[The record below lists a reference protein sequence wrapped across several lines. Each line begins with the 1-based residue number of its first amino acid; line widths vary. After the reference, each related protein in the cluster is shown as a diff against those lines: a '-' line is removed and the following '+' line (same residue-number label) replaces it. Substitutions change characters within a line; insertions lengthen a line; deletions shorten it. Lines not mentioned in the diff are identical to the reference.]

1 MDSRGAARDEVFTKR
16 ERGSGL
22 DDRMTATARRIPLH
36 TYIGVLVMAAAE
48 VSLFAGIGLVKMYFT
63 PLVWTGYILFID
75 GLVARRKGDSALTS
89 RRREF
94 FISLPLSIICWYVFE
109 GVNLLL
115 RNWSYHGLPEDTA
128 ARWLGYAWSYATIFP
143 GIFVTAELVE
153 SLIGQRLE
161 GRRRFDIG
169 EGTEKAFLIAG
180 FLLFV
185 VTLLFP
191 SPYLCPLPWISVL
204 LWFEGLNDR
213 LSIGSFSA
221 MFRRGSYGLFVSLI
235 VSGAIC
241 GFLWEFWNFWAGTK
255 WHYSVPYLPGVKI
268 FEMPVLG
275 YLGFMPFALECYL
288 MYRLA
293 RFLSPWDLG
302 TDVLGRGWRPRIS
315 FDKMWTSPH

>member
-1 MDSRGAARDEVFTKR
+1 MR
-16 ERGSGL
+16 EGKG
-22 DDRMTATARRIPLH
+22 RIPWH
-36 TYIGVLVMAAAE
+36 TYLGLVVMAAAGTG
-48 VSLFAGIGLVKMYFT
+48 LFAGNRFAEIYFT
-63 PLVWTGYILFID
+63 PLVWTGYILLVD
-75 GLVARRKGDSALTS
+75 GIVAKRKGVSALVS

-94 FISLPLSIICWYVFE
+94 YIALPLSIICWYVFE

-115 RNWSYHGLPEDTA
+115 RNWTYVDLPENTA

-153 SLIGQRLE
+153 SFIGNRLE
-161 GRRRFDIG
+161 GRRRIDFSAR
-169 EGTEKAFLIAG
+169 TEQVFFVTG
-180 FLLFV
+180 FILFV
-185 VTLLFP
+185 VPLVFP

-204 LWFEGLNDR
+204 LWFEGMNDR
-213 LSIGSFSA
+213 LGVGSFSA

-255 WHYSVPYLPGVKI
+255 WQYSVPYLSDVKI

-288 MYRLA
+288 MYRLT
-293 RFLSPWDLG
+293 RFLSPWDLE
-302 TDVLGRGWRPRIS
+302 TDVLGREWRTRIS
-315 FDKMWTSPH
+315 YGRSWMSPH

>member
-1 MDSRGAARDEVFTKR
+1 MTEAVKR
-16 ERGSGL
+16 TPWYTYLGL
-22 DDRMTATARRIPLH
+22 LI
-36 TYIGVLVMAAAE
+36 IAAAE
-48 VSLFAGIGLVKMYFT
+48 MALLAGSALVKVYFT
-63 PLVWTGYILFID
+63 PLVWTGYILFVD
-75 GLVARRKGDSALTS
+75 GLVARRKGESALST

-94 FISLPLSIICWYVFE
+94 VISLPLSIICWYIFE

-115 RNWSYHGLPEDTA
+115 ENWTYIDLPGNTA

-143 GIFVTAELVE
+143 GIFVTAELIE
-153 SLIGQRLE
+153 SFIGHRFE
-161 GRRRFDIG
+161 GRRRIDVSMRTGKIFFI
-169 EGTEKAFLIAG
+169 TG

-185 VTLLFP
+185 VTLVFP

-213 LSIGSFSA
+213 LAIGSFSA

-235 VSGAIC
+235 VSGALC

-255 WHYSVPYLPGVKI
+255 WRYSVPYLPDVKI
-268 FEMPVLG
+268 FEMPLLG

-293 RFLSPWDLG
+293 RFLSPWDLE
-302 TDVLGRGWRPRIS
+302 TDVLGRDWRPRIS
-315 FDKMWTSPH
+315 FDRSWTSPH

>member
-1 MDSRGAARDEVFTKR
+1 MSGSTKR
-16 ERGSGL
+16 
-22 DDRMTATARRIPLH
+22 TPPH
-36 TYIGVLVMAAAE
+36 TYIGLIIIAAAE
-48 VSLFAGIGLVKMYFT
+48 TALLAGNPIVEMYFT
-63 PLVWTGYILFID
+63 PLVWTGYILFVD
-75 GLVARRKGDSALTS
+75 GLVARRKGASALST

-94 FISLPLSIICWYVFE
+94 IISLPLSIICWYVFE

-115 RNWSYHGLPEDTA
+115 ENWTYHGLPDNIA

-143 GIFVTAELVE
+143 GIFVTAELIE
-153 SLIGQRLE
+153 SFIGGRLE
-161 GRRRFDIG
+161 GRRRIDFSAR
-169 EGTEKAFLIAG
+169 TEKIFFLTG
-180 FLLFV
+180 FALFAL
-185 VTLLFP
+185 TLVFP

-213 LSIGSFSA
+213 LAVGSFSA

-235 VSGAIC
+235 VSGALC
-241 GFLWEFWNFWAGTK
+241 GLLWEFWNFWAGTK
-255 WHYSVPYLPGVKI
+255 WSYSVPYLSGVKL

-293 RFLSPWDLG
+293 RFLSPWDLD

-315 FDKMWTSPH
+315 FDRSWTSPH

>member
-1 MDSRGAARDEVFTKR
+1 MPEAVKR
-16 ERGSGL
+16 
-22 DDRMTATARRIPLH
+22 TPWH
-36 TYIGVLVMAAAE
+36 TYLGLLIMAGAE
-48 VSLFAGIGLVKMYFT
+48 MALLTGSTFVKMYFT
-63 PLVWTGYILFID
+63 PLVWTGYILFVD
-75 GLVARRKGDSALTS
+75 GLVARRKGASALS
-89 RRREF
+89 ARRREF
-94 FISLPLSIICWYVFE
+94 IISLPLSIICWYVFE

-115 RNWSYHGLPEDTA
+115 ENWTYHGLPDNTA

-153 SLIGQRLE
+153 SVIGSRLE
-161 GRRRFDIG
+161 GRRRIDIG
-169 EGTEKAFLIAG
+169 IRAEKAFFIMG

-185 VTLLFP
+185 VTLVFP

-204 LWFEGLNDR
+204 LLFEGLNDR
-213 LSIGSFSA
+213 LAVGSFSA

-235 VSGAIC
+235 VSGALC

-255 WHYSVPYLPGVKI
+255 WRYSVPYLSDVKL

-293 RFLSPWDLG
+293 RFLSPWDLD

-315 FDKMWTSPH
+315 FDRSWTSPH

>member
-1 MDSRGAARDEVFTKR
+1 MTEAAKR
-16 ERGSGL
+16 TPWYTYLGL
-22 DDRMTATARRIPLH
+22 LI
-36 TYIGVLVMAAAE
+36 IVAAE
-48 VSLFAGIGLVKMYFT
+48 TALFAGSALVKMYFT
-63 PLVWTGYILFID
+63 PLVWTGYILFVD
-75 GLVARRKGDSALTS
+75 GLVARRKGESALST

-94 FISLPLSIICWYVFE
+94 IISLPLSIVCWYVFE

-115 RNWSYHGLPEDTA
+115 RNWIYLDLPENMA

-143 GIFVTAELVE
+143 GIFVTAELIE
-153 SLIGQRLE
+153 SFIGRRLE
-161 GRRRFDIG
+161 GRSRFDIG
-169 EGTEKAFLIAG
+169 AGTENIFFTAG

-185 VTLLFP
+185 VTLVFP

-213 LSIGSFSA
+213 LAVGSFSA

-235 VSGAIC
+235 ISGALC

-255 WHYSVPYLPGVKI
+255 WQYSVPYLPGVKI

-288 MYRLA
+288 MYRLT
-293 RFLSPWDLG
+293 RFLSPWDLR
-302 TDVLGRGWRPRIS
+302 TDVLGRDWQPRIS
-315 FDKMWTSPH
+315 FDRSWTSPH